1 MVANSIISI
10 ILNKYKEL
18 CQRYP
23 HAASFSASKKGN
35 SFYLIQKRKD
45 LPAIQIRLSNHG
57 TCLKTWTDREELSN
71 STRLEDPSTCINISI
86 VFIDNGTDI
95 TKDCKTMPNCDNC
108 KITPCIP
115 QTFKGQNELG
125 TPFQVMQYVYDSS
138 KIKSRYLNGLTRA
151 IMMARVK
158 GKYNDPLEKLQRA
171 AHLKVLD
178 SRANLPKP
186 KVAKYERNNNKTN
199 ENKTM
204 KKNVIRLNES
214 QLKKIIAESVKK
226 VLREDEM
233 PTVSYPSKF
242 GDMGTHYTQTI
253 KIGLT
258 PEDLDA
264 LNSKLVDMA
273 NGYDEPD
280 ENGLIQSAPMLNGHE
295 MVSKNLRSTLHFG
308 KNYLKLSQLYA
319 LSELLNWKEYKRVKM
334 DRNTVLL
341 IVEI

>member
-57 TCLKTWTDREELSN
+57 TYLKTWTDREELSN

-178 SRANLPKP
+178 SRANLPNP

-199 ENKTM
+199 ENKTK
-204 KKNVIRLNES
+204 KKNVIRINEA

-226 VLREDEM
+226 VLRESEDFIPQGYKAMSNFGGSEIQISKSGDAARFRYYGGEPTEWMEIEFDEDG
-233 PTVSYPSKF
+233 VAYVE
-242 GDMGTHYTQTI
+242 
-253 KIGLT
+253 T
-258 PEDLDA
+258 P
-264 LNSKLVDMA
+264 
-273 NGYDEPD
+273 NG
-280 ENGLIQSAPMLNGHE
+280 
-295 MVSKNLRSTLHFG
+295 K
-308 KNYLKLSQLYA
+308 
-319 LSELLNWKEYKRVKM
+319 ELLADYMKY
-334 DRNTVLL
+334 
-341 IVEI
+341 

>member
-57 TCLKTWTDREELSN
+57 TYLKTWTDREELSN

-178 SRANLPKP
+178 SRANLPNP

-204 KKNVIRLNES
+204 KKNVIRINEA
-214 QLKKIIAESVKK
+214 QFKKIVAESVKK
-226 VLREDEM
+226 VLRESECRICY
-233 PTVSYPSKF
+233 S
-242 GDMGTHYTQTI
+242 GDKKYDYLSDKLFDYIENWGISEQMAHNETFQNGRNMLRQ
-253 KIGLT
+253 
-258 PEDLDA
+258 A
-264 LNSKLVDMA
+264 LKTLEQGFREY
-273 NGYDEPD
+273 NGYDDLSGGD
-280 ENGLIQSAPMLNGHE
+280 EGGEGFSDYSGG
-295 MVSKNLRSTLHFG
+295 S
-308 KNYLKLSQLYA
+308 YY
-319 LSELLNWKEYKRVKM
+319 
-334 DRNTVLL
+334 
-341 IVEI
+341 

>member
-57 TCLKTWTDREELSN
+57 TYLKTWTDREELSN

-158 GKYNDPLEKLQRA
+158 GKYNDPLEKLQRD

-178 SRANLPKP
+178 SRANLPNP

-199 ENKTM
+199 ENKTK
-204 KKNVIRLNES
+204 KKNAIRINE
-214 QLKKIIAESVKK
+214 A
-226 VLREDEM
+226 
-233 PTVSYPSKF
+233 
-242 GDMGTHYTQTI
+242 
-253 KIGLT
+253 
-258 PEDLDA
+258 
-264 LNSKLVDMA
+264 
-273 NGYDEPD
+273 
-280 ENGLIQSAPMLNGHE
+280 
-295 MVSKNLRSTLHFG
+295 
-308 KNYLKLSQLYA
+308 
-319 LSELLNWKEYKRVKM
+319 
-334 DRNTVLL
+334 
-341 IVEI
+341 